1 MMIYGRIAAALFI
14 LTSAASSADA
24 LDSWSDSQSGLMEES
39 GSSFIEKA
47 EARHRAMLNSSLPDV
62 FYEKEHMLMRKVLE
76 KKYQTS
82 PAQVIYWDE
91 IIRSRGDHD
100 KSVPENIEAALR
112 KLIPGTEA
120 VRLKELTEKGI
131 TAFRAGQSESDI
143 FSSKEYTGADGAG
156 KFLMQQLFRMGAA
169 HDDHLESTER
179 KYGQSLMDS
188 AEGYALSLGLTKAQ
202 SVFFAEAA
210 REAAAGTELSPIDD
224 SAWPEHLKELRDGI
238 TEEFK
243 MRHGGRSISEL
254 ERQYLRKSAAL
265 ILNAA
270 LAGDQSSTMLI
281 DIAAINLL
289 TRPF

>member
-1 MMIYGRIAAALFI
+1 M
-14 LTSAASSADA
+14 
-24 LDSWSDSQSGLMEES
+24 
-39 GSSFIEKA
+39 
-47 EARHRAMLNSSLPDV
+47 
-62 FYEKEHMLMRKVLE
+62 
-76 KKYQTS
+76 
-82 PAQVIYWDE
+82 
-91 IIRSRGDHD
+91 
-100 KSVPENIEAALR
+100 
-112 KLIPGTEA
+112 
-120 VRLKELTEKGI
+120 RLKELTEKGI

-254 ERQYLRKSAAL
+254 ERRYLRKSAAL

>member
-1 MMIYGRIAAALFI
+1 MMMCGRITAALLI
-14 LTSAASSADA
+14 LASAASSADA
-24 LDSWSDSQSGLMEES
+24 LDGMPDSFSGLSAES

-47 EARHRAMLNSSLPDV
+47 EARQRAMLNSSLPDV

-82 PAQVIYWDE
+82 PAQVIYRDE
-91 IIRSRGDHD
+91 IIRSSSGQDE
-100 KSVPENIEAALR
+100 SVPGNIEAALR

-131 TAFRAGQSESDI
+131 TAFRAGQSESDL
-143 FSSKEYTGADGAG
+143 FSSKEYTGTDGAG

-169 HDDHLESTER
+169 HDGHLESTEK

-188 AEGYALSLGLTKAQ
+188 AEGYALSLGLTRAQ

-210 REAAAGTELSPIDD
+210 REAAAGTELSPLDD
-224 SAWPEHLKELRDGI
+224 SAWPGHLKELRDGI
-238 TEEFK
+238 TEEFR

>member
-1 MMIYGRIAAALFI
+1 MMMCGRITAALLI
-14 LTSAASSADA
+14 LASATSSADA
-24 LDSWSDSQSGLMEES
+24 LDDMPDSFSGLSAES

-47 EARHRAMLNSSLPDV
+47 EARQRAMLNSSLPDV

-82 PAQVIYWDE
+82 PAQVIYRDE
-91 IIRSRGDHD
+91 IIRSRIGKDE
-100 KSVPENIEAALR
+100 SVPGNIEAALR

-131 TAFRAGQSESDI
+131 SAFRAGQSESDL

-169 HDDHLESTER
+169 HDGHLESTEK
-179 KYGQSLMDS
+179 KYGQSMMDS
-188 AEGYALSLGLTKAQ
+188 AEGYALSLGLTSAQ

-210 REAAAGTELSPIDD
+210 REAAAGTELSPLDD

-238 TEEFK
+238 AEEFR
-243 MRHGGRSISEL
+243 MRHGGRGISEL

>member
-82 PAQVIYWDE
+82 PAQVIYRDE

-100 KSVPENIEAALR
+100 KDVPENIEAALR

-156 KFLMQQLFRMGAA
+156 KFLMQQLFRMIR
-169 HDDHLESTER
+169 TEP
-179 KYGQSLMDS
+179 D
-188 AEGYALSLGLTKAQ
+188 GL
-202 SVFFAEAA
+202 
-210 REAAAGTELSPIDD
+210 R
-224 SAWPEHLKELRDGI
+224 
-238 TEEFK
+238 
-243 MRHGGRSISEL
+243 
-254 ERQYLRKSAAL
+254 
-265 ILNAA
+265 
-270 LAGDQSSTMLI
+270 
-281 DIAAINLL
+281 
-289 TRPF
+289 